1 MLLFVYT
8 PKTGVYLLNFYA
20 HFCIAMKKGFLTAAI
35 LFNAIILVAQ
45 PDKPKGFENSSH
57 DVISGTNIKLIP
69 ASKLSIEPVV
79 PKTETPKITLKY
91 ETPEFNWNTPK
102 LIQTIDPDK
111 IKEKGI
117 DSISLSNYIRLGGG
131 NNTHILGE
139 VYLSNK
145 PNTKWSYHLNA
156 AQLQAKNKSTLQEFA
171 NTRIQLG
178 GARFFNNSSLN
189 ASLFYNRDHVAF
201 FAKDSNLKSEGK
213 STAIDLFNSGKT
225 ANTYG
230 VNIDYVSLATNKKP
244 EIKWLNRLSSFNTNT
259 NHDELEVNS
268 TLRMLKT
275 HKNLTIWGDLAFTNI
290 QSTQKRDTAKIQSVV
305 NQMFVDFKPRVQFIH
320 KKTDLNVQVGLNITY
335 NKFNTLSSSKNYIN
349 PFIYLEKGITGLEMK
364 LFGSIDGGL
373 MKNSLRRINETM
385 PYFADT
391 LQLKNQY
398 EQLNGYIGIKGKI
411 SGNSQFS
418 LDFGGNSV
426 SDMLVF
432 VSAKESNKSTYDS
445 LNLMRSTYLN
455 NVSSFYFR
463 AFAQYNLGE
472 SFKILGNLKVIQY
485 SQTVYHL
492 PSFTFNLSAEYSP
505 ISTVLIK
512 LGMQGVG
519 TRYNSLMTDAITN
532 KFTTLAL
539 KNYTDIYAR
548 LDYRFSGAGRI
559 WIQGSN
565 LLNQNY
571 QTYYGY
577 KAFGLT
583 VMGGISI
590 ALF

>member
-1 MLLFVYT
+1 
-8 PKTGVYLLNFYA
+8 
-20 HFCIAMKKGFLTAAI
+20 MKKGFLTATI
-35 LFNAIILVAQ
+35 LFNALVVMAQ

-57 DVISGTNIKLIP
+57 DVISGTNIKLIT

-117 DSISLSNYIRLGGG
+117 DSIALSNYIRLGGG

-139 VYLSNK
+139 LYLSNK
-145 PNTKWSYHLNA
+145 PNSKWSYHLNA
-156 AQLQAKNKSTLQEFA
+156 AQLQAKNKTSLQEFA

-189 ASLFYNRDHVAF
+189 SSLFYNRDKVAF
-201 FAKDSNLKSEGK
+201 FAKDTNFKSEGK
-213 STAIDLFNSGKT
+213 STAIDLYNTGKIANS
-225 ANTYG
+225 YG
-230 VNIDYVSLATNKKP
+230 VNIDYVSLATNKMP
-244 EIKWLNRLSSFNTNT
+244 EIKWLNRISSFNTNT

-268 TLRMLKT
+268 TLKMLKT

-290 QSTQKRDTAKIQSVV
+290 QSKQKRDTAKDQITL

-320 KKTDLNVQVGLNITY
+320 KQTDLNVQVGLNLTY
-335 NKFNTLSSSKNYIN
+335 NKMSTSTKSNTYIN
-349 PFIYLEKGITGLEMK
+349 PFIYAEKGIKGLEMK
-364 LFGSIDGGL
+364 VYGSIDGGL
-373 MKNSLRRINETM
+373 MKNSLRRMNEVM

-391 LQLKNQY
+391 MILKNQF

-418 LDFGGNSV
+418 MDFGGNSV
-426 SDMLVF
+426 SDMLNY
-432 VSAKESNKSTYDS
+432 VSAKEVNQSSYDS
-445 LNLMRSTYLN
+445 LNLMRATYLN
-455 NVSSFYFR
+455 NVSTIYFR
-463 AFAQYNLGE
+463 AFAQYNMGE
-472 SFKILGNLKVIQY
+472 SFKIIGNLKVTQY
-485 SQTVYHL
+485 SQTVFHM
-492 PSFTFNLSAEYSP
+492 PSFTFNLAAEYSP
-505 ISTVLIK
+505 VSTVLIK
-512 LGMQGVG
+512 VGMQGVG
-519 TRYNSLMTDAITN
+519 NRYNSLLN
-532 KFTTLAL
+532 KPVVLN
-539 KNYTDIYAR
+539 KYTDLYAR
-548 LDYRFSGAGRI
+548 LDYRFNGAGRV

-565 LLNQNY
+565 LLNQSY
-571 QTYYGY
+571 ETFYGY

>member
-1 MLLFVYT
+1 MLHFVYT
-8 PKTGVYLLNFYA
+8 PKTGVYLLISPT
-20 HFCIAMKKGFLTAAI
+20 HFCIAMKKGFLTAAV
-35 LFNAIILVAQ
+35 LFNAIIAMAQ

-57 DVISGTNIKLIP
+57 DVISGTNIKLIS
-69 ASKLSIEPVV
+69 ASKLSIEPIV

-91 ETPEFNWNTPK
+91 ETPELNWNTPK

-117 DSISLSNYIRLGGG
+117 DSITLSNYIRLGGG
-131 NNTHILGE
+131 NNTHIIGE

-145 PNTKWSYHLNA
+145 PNAKWSYHLNL
-156 AQLQAKNKSTLQEFA
+156 AQLQANNKTTLQEFA

-178 GARFFNNSSLN
+178 GSRFFNNSSLN

-201 FAKDSNLKSEGK
+201 FAKDSNFKSEGK
-213 STAIDLFNSGKT
+213 SSAINLFNAGKI

-244 EIKWLNRLSSFNTNT
+244 EIKLLNRLSSFNTNT

-268 TLRMLKT
+268 TLKMLKT
-275 HKNLTIWGDLAFTNI
+275 YKNLTIWGELSFTDI
-290 QSTQKRDTAKIQSVV
+290 QSKQKIDTAKTQSTM
-305 NQMFVDFKPRVQFIH
+305 NQIFIDFKPRVQFIH
-320 KKTDLNVQVGLNITY
+320 KQTDLNVQVGLNITH
-335 NKFNTLSSSKNYIN
+335 NNFTTLSRSKNYIN
-349 PFIYLEKGITGLEMK
+349 PFIYAEKGIKGLEMK
-364 LFGSIDGGL
+364 VYGSIDGGL
-373 MKNSLRRINETM
+373 IKNSLRRMNEVM

-391 LQLKNQY
+391 LILKNQF

-426 SDMLVF
+426 SDMLNY
-432 VSAKESNKSTYDS
+432 VSAKETNKSVYDS
-445 LNLMRSTYLN
+445 LNLMRAAYLT
-455 NVSSFYFR
+455 NVSTIYFR

-472 SFKILGNLKVIQY
+472 SFKLMGNLKVTQY
-485 SQTVYHL
+485 TPTVFHM
-492 PSFTFNLSAEYSP
+492 PSFTFNLTAEYSP
-505 ISTVLIK
+505 ISSVIVK

-519 TRYNSLMTDAITN
+519 TRYNNLMNKSLPLN
-532 KFTTLAL
+532 K
-539 KNYTDIYAR
+539 YTDVYAR
-548 LDYRFSGAGRI
+548 LDYRFNGSGRI

>member
-1 MLLFVYT
+1 
-8 PKTGVYLLNFYA
+8 
-20 HFCIAMKKGFLTAAI
+20 MKKGFLTATI
-35 LFNAIILVAQ
+35 LFNALVVMAQ

-57 DVISGTNIKLIP
+57 DVISGTNIKLIT

-117 DSISLSNYIRLGGG
+117 DSIALSNYIRLGGG

-139 VYLSNK
+139 LYLSNK
-145 PNTKWSYHLNA
+145 PNSKWSYHLNA
-156 AQLQAKNKSTLQEFA
+156 AQLQAKNKTSLQEFA

-189 ASLFYNRDHVAF
+189 SSLFYNRDKVAF
-201 FAKDSNLKSEGK
+201 FAKDTNFKSEGK
-213 STAIDLFNSGKT
+213 STAIDLYNTGKI

-230 VNIDYVSLATNKKP
+230 VNIDYVSLATNKMP
-244 EIKWLNRLSSFNTNT
+244 EIKWLNRISSFNTNT

-268 TLRMLKT
+268 TLKMLKT

-290 QSTQKRDTAKIQSVV
+290 QSKQKRDTAKDQITL

-320 KKTDLNVQVGLNITY
+320 KQTDLNVQVGLNLTY
-335 NKFNTLSSSKNYIN
+335 NKMSTSTKSNTYIN
-349 PFIYLEKGITGLEMK
+349 PFIYAEKGIKGLEMK
-364 LFGSIDGGL
+364 VYGSIDGGL
-373 MKNSLRRINETM
+373 MKNSLRRMNEVM

-391 LQLKNQY
+391 MILKNQF

-418 LDFGGNSV
+418 MDFGGNSV
-426 SDMLVF
+426 SDMLNY
-432 VSAKESNKSTYDS
+432 VSAKEVNQSSYDS
-445 LNLMRSTYLN
+445 LNLMRATYLN
-455 NVSSFYFR
+455 NVSTIYFR
-463 AFAQYNLGE
+463 AFAQYNMGE
-472 SFKILGNLKVIQY
+472 SFKIIGNLKVTQY
-485 SQTVYHL
+485 SQTVFHM
-492 PSFTFNLSAEYSP
+492 PSFTFNLAAEYSP
-505 ISTVLIK
+505 VSTVLIK
-512 LGMQGVG
+512 VGMQGVG
-519 TRYNSLMTDAITN
+519 NRYNSLLN
-532 KFTTLAL
+532 KPVVLN
-539 KNYTDIYAR
+539 KYTDLYAR
-548 LDYRFSGAGRI
+548 LDYRFNGAGRV

-565 LLNQNY
+565 LLNQSY
-571 QTYYGY
+571 ETFYGY

>member
-1 MLLFVYT
+1 
-8 PKTGVYLLNFYA
+8 
-20 HFCIAMKKGFLTAAI
+20 MKKRFLTTAV
-35 LFNAIILVAQ
+35 LFNAIILMAQ
-45 PDKPKGFENSSH
+45 PEKPKGFENSSH

-102 LIQTIDPDK
+102 LIQSIDPDK

-117 DSISLSNYIRLGGG
+117 DSIALSNYLRLGGG
-131 NNTHILGE
+131 NNSHILGE

-145 PNTKWSYHLNA
+145 PNAKWSYHLNL
-156 AQLQAKNKSTLQEFA
+156 AQLQAKNKTTLQEFA

-189 ASLFYNRDHVAF
+189 ASLFYNRDHVSF
-201 FAKDSNLKSEGK
+201 FAKDSNFKSEGK
-213 STAIDLFNSGKT
+213 SNAIDLFRAGKT

-230 VNIDYVSLATNKKP
+230 ANIDYVSLSTNKKP
-244 EIKWLNRLSSFNTNT
+244 EIKWLNRLSAFNTNT
-259 NHDELEVNS
+259 NHDELEINS
-268 TLRMLKT
+268 VLKMLKT
-275 HKNLTIWGDLAFTNI
+275 QKNFTLWGELAFTDI
-290 QSTQKRDTAKIQSVV
+290 QTKQKNDTAKTQTTL
-305 NQMFVDFKPRVQFIH
+305 NQIFIDFKPRVQFIH
-320 KKTDLNVQVGLNITY
+320 KQTDLNVQVGLNVTFN
-335 NKFNTLSSSKNYIN
+335 NKTTLSSSKNYIN
-349 PFIYLEKGITGLEMK
+349 PFIYLEKGIKGLEMK
-364 LFGSIDGGL
+364 VFGSIDGGL
-373 MKNSLRRINETM
+373 TKNSLRRMNEVM

-391 LQLKNQY
+391 MQLKNQY

-432 VSAKESNKSTYDS
+432 TSAKELNKSSYDS
-445 LNLMRSTYLN
+445 LNLLKANYLN
-455 NVSSFYFR
+455 NISSFYFR

-472 SFKILGNLKVIQY
+472 SFKLSGNLKVIQY
-485 SQTVYHL
+485 SSTVYHL

-505 ISTVLIK
+505 VSTVFIK

-519 TRYNSLMTDAITN
+519 TRYNILIN
-532 KFTTLAL
+532 KSVAL
-539 KNYTDIYAR
+539 DKYTDIFAR
-548 LDYRFSGAGRI
+548 IDYRIHGFGRV

-583 VMGGISI
+583 AMGGISI

>member
-1 MLLFVYT
+1 M
-8 PKTGVYLLNFYA
+8 
-20 HFCIAMKKGFLTAAI
+20 
-35 LFNAIILVAQ
+35 AQ

-57 DVISGTNIKLIP
+57 DVISGTNIKLIS

-117 DSISLSNYIRLGGG
+117 DSIALSNYVRLGGG

-145 PNTKWSYHLNA
+145 PNSKWSYHLNV
-156 AQLQAKNKSTLQEFA
+156 AQLQAKNKTTLQEFA
-171 NTRIQLG
+171 NTRVQLG
-178 GARFFNNSSLN
+178 GARFFNNASLN
-189 ASLFYNRDHVAF
+189 ASLFYKRDHVSF
-201 FAKDSNLKSEGK
+201 FAKDTNFKSEGK
-213 STAIDLFNSGKT
+213 STSIDLFNTGKI

-244 EIKWLNRLSSFNTNT
+244 EIKWLNRLSSFNSNT
-259 NHDELEVNS
+259 NHDELEVYS
-268 TLRMLKT
+268 ALKMLKN
-275 HKNLTIWGDLAFTNI
+275 HKNLTMWGELSFTNI
-290 QSTQKRDTAKIQSVV
+290 QSKQKQDTAKTQSVL
-305 NQMFVDFKPRVQFIH
+305 NQLFVDFKPRVQFIH
-320 KKTDLNVQVGLNITY
+320 KQTDLNVQVGLNITY
-335 NKFNTLSSSKNYIN
+335 NNFTTLSNSKNYIN

-373 MKNSLRRINETM
+373 MKNSLRRMNEIM

-391 LQLKNQY
+391 LQLKNQF

-426 SDMLVF
+426 SDLLVF
-432 VSAKESNKSTYDS
+432 TSAREVNKSTYDS
-445 LNLMRSTYLN
+445 LNLLRATYLN

-485 SQTVYHL
+485 SQTVFHL
-492 PSFTFNLSAEYSP
+492 PSFTFNISAEYSP
-505 ISTVLIK
+505 ISSVLIK
-512 LGMQGVG
+512 VGMQGVG
-519 TRYNSLMTDAITN
+519 TRYNSLMN
-532 KFTTLAL
+532 KSLPL
-539 KNYTDIYAR
+539 NKYTDFYAR
-548 LDYRFSGAGRI
+548 LDYRFNGAGRI

-577 KAFGLT
+577 NAFGLT

>member
-1 MLLFVYT
+1 VYT
-8 PKTGVYLLNFYA
+8 AKIGVYLLNSRA
-20 HFCIAMKKGFLTAAI
+20 HFCIEMKKGFLTAAI
-35 LFNAIILVAQ
+35 LFNAIIVIAQ

-69 ASKLSIEPVV
+69 ASKLSIEPIV
-79 PKTETPKITLKY
+79 PKTETPKIILKY

-117 DSISLSNYIRLGGG
+117 DSIALSNYIRLGGG
-131 NNTHILGE
+131 NNTHLLGE
-139 VYLSNK
+139 LYLSNK
-145 PNTKWSYHLNA
+145 PNAKWSYHLNA
-156 AQLQAKNKSTLQEFA
+156 AQLQAKNKTTLQEFA
-171 NTRIQLG
+171 NTRVQLG

-213 STAIDLFNSGKT
+213 STAIDLFNSGKI

-230 VNIDYVSLATNKKP
+230 VNIDYVSLATIKKP
-244 EIKWLNRLSSFNTNT
+244 EIKWLNRLSLFNTNT

-268 TLRMLKT
+268 ILKMLKN
-275 HKNLTIWGDLAFTNI
+275 HKNVTIWGDLAFTDI
-290 QSTQKRDTAKIQSVV
+290 QSKQKRDTANFQSTL

-320 KKTDLNVQVGLNITY
+320 KQTDLNVQVGLNVTY
-335 NKFNTLSSSKNYIN
+335 KNATSSASKTYIN
-349 PFIYLEKGITGLEMK
+349 PFIYAEKGIKGLEMK
-364 LFGSIDGGL
+364 VYGSIDGGL
-373 MKNSLRRINETM
+373 MKNSLRRMNEAM

-391 LQLKNQY
+391 LKIQNQY

-426 SDMLVF
+426 SDMLNYT
-432 VSAKESNKSTYDS
+432 SAKEATKSIYDS
-445 LNLMRSTYLN
+445 LNSMCASYLN
-455 NVSSFYFR
+455 VSTVYFR
-463 AFAQYNLGE
+463 AFAQYNMGE
-472 SFKILGNLKVIQY
+472 SFKILGNLKVTQY
-485 SQTVYHL
+485 TPTVPHM
-492 PSFTFNLSAEYSP
+492 PSFTFSLAAEYSP

-519 TRYNSLMTDAITN
+519 TRYNTLMQKSVLLN
-532 KFTTLAL
+532 K
-539 KNYTDIYAR
+539 YTDLYAR
-548 LDYRFSGAGRI
+548 LDYRFNGAGRI

>member
-8 PKTGVYLLNFYA
+8 AKIGVYLFNSRA
-20 HFCIAMKKGFLTAAI
+20 HFCIEMKKGFLTATI
-35 LFNAIILVAQ
+35 LFNALVVMAQ

-57 DVISGTNIKLIP
+57 DVISGTNIKLIT

-117 DSISLSNYIRLGGG
+117 DSIALSNYIRLGGG

-139 VYLSNK
+139 LYLSNK
-145 PNTKWSYHLNA
+145 PNSKWSYHLNA
-156 AQLQAKNKSTLQEFA
+156 AQLQAKNKTSLQEFA

-189 ASLFYNRDHVAF
+189 SSLFYNRDKVAF
-201 FAKDSNLKSEGK
+201 FAKDTNFKSEGK
-213 STAIDLFNSGKT
+213 STAIDLYNAGKI

-230 VNIDYVSLATNKKP
+230 VNIDYVSLATNKMP
-244 EIKWLNRLSSFNTNT
+244 EIKWLNRISSFNTNT

-290 QSTQKRDTAKIQSVV
+290 QSKQKRDTAKDQITL

-320 KKTDLNVQVGLNITY
+320 KQTDLNVQVGLNLTY
-335 NKFNTLSSSKNYIN
+335 NKMSTSTKSNTYIN
-349 PFIYLEKGITGLEMK
+349 PFIYAEKGIKGLEMK
-364 LFGSIDGGL
+364 VYGSIDGGL
-373 MKNSLRRINETM
+373 MKNSLRRMNEVM

-391 LQLKNQY
+391 MILKNQF

-418 LDFGGNSV
+418 MDFGGNSV
-426 SDMLVF
+426 SDMLNY
-432 VSAKESNKSTYDS
+432 VSAKEVNQSSYDS
-445 LNLMRSTYLN
+445 LNLMRATYLN
-455 NVSSFYFR
+455 NVSTIYFR
-463 AFAQYNLGE
+463 AFAQYNMGE
-472 SFKILGNLKVIQY
+472 SFKIIGNLKVTQY
-485 SQTVYHL
+485 IPTVFHM
-492 PSFTFNLSAEYSP
+492 PSFTFNLAAEYSP
-505 ISTVLIK
+505 VSTVLIK
-512 LGMQGVG
+512 VGMQGVG
-519 TRYNSLMTDAITN
+519 NRYNSLLNNPVVLN
-532 KFTTLAL
+532 K
-539 KNYTDIYAR
+539 YTDLYAR
-548 LDYRFSGAGRI
+548 LDYRFNGAGRV

-565 LLNQNY
+565 LLNQSYETFYN
-571 QTYYGY
+571 
-577 KAFGLT
+577 
-583 VMGGISI
+583 
-590 ALF
+590 

>member
-1 MLLFVYT
+1 
-8 PKTGVYLLNFYA
+8 
-20 HFCIAMKKGFLTAAI
+20 
-35 LFNAIILVAQ
+35 
-45 PDKPKGFENSSH
+45 
-57 DVISGTNIKLIP
+57 
-69 ASKLSIEPVV
+69 
-79 PKTETPKITLKY
+79 
-91 ETPEFNWNTPK
+91 
-102 LIQTIDPDK
+102 
-111 IKEKGI
+111 
-117 DSISLSNYIRLGGG
+117 
-131 NNTHILGE
+131 
-139 VYLSNK
+139 
-145 PNTKWSYHLNA
+145 
-156 AQLQAKNKSTLQEFA
+156 LQEFA

-213 STAIDLFNSGKT
+213 STAIDLFNSGKI

-268 TLRMLKT
+268 TLKMLKT

-290 QSTQKRDTAKIQSVV
+290 QSKQKRDTAKIQSVV

-320 KKTDLNVQVGLNITY
+320 KQTDLNVQVGLNITY
-335 NKFNTLSSSKNYIN
+335 NKFSTLSSSKNYIN

-373 MKNSLRRINETM
+373 MKNSFRRINETM

-426 SDMLVF
+426 SDMLMF
-432 VSAKESNKSTYDS
+432 ISANETNKSSYDS
-445 LNLMRSTYLN
+445 LNLMRATYLN
-455 NVSSFYFR
+455 NVNSTYFR
-463 AFAQYNLGE
+463 VFAQYNLGE
-472 SFKILGNLKVIQY
+472 SFKLLGNLKVIQY
-485 SQTVYHL
+485 VGETVYHL

-505 ISTVLIK
+505 ISSVLIK
-512 LGMQGVG
+512 LGMQGIG
-519 TRYNSLMTDAITN
+519 TRYNSLMGKSVVLD
-532 KFTTLAL
+532 K
-539 KNYTDIYAR
+539 YTDLYAR
-548 LDYRFSGAGRI
+548 LDYRFNGAGRI

-577 KAFGLT
+577 RAFGLT

>member
-1 MLLFVYT
+1 MYFLYT
-8 PKTGVYLLNFYA
+8 PKTGVYLLNGFV

-35 LFNAIILVAQ
+35 LFNATMLLAQ

-91 ETPEFNWNTPK
+91 ETPEYNWNTPK

-117 DSISLSNYIRLGGG
+117 DSIALSNYVRLGGG

-145 PNTKWSYHLNA
+145 PNAKWTYHLNVG
-156 AQLQAKNKSTLQEFA
+156 QLQAKNKNTLQEFA
-171 NTRIQLG
+171 NTRVQLG

-189 ASLFYNRDHVAF
+189 SSLFYNRDHVAF
-201 FAKDSNLKSEGK
+201 FAKDTNFKSEGK
-213 STAIDLFNSGKT
+213 STAIDLFNSGKI

-230 VNIDYVSLATNKKP
+230 VNIDYVSLATNKNP

-268 TLRMLKT
+268 ALKLLKN
-275 HKNLTIWGDLAFTNI
+275 HKNLTMWGELSFTNI
-290 QSTQKRDTAKIQSVV
+290 QSKQKRDTAKIQSVL
-305 NQMFVDFKPRVQFIH
+305 NQIFVDFKPRVQFIH
-320 KKTDLNVQVGLNITY
+320 KQTDLNVQVGLNVTY
-335 NKFNTLSSSKNYIN
+335 NNYTTLKNSKNYIN

-373 MKNSLRRINETM
+373 MKNSLRRMNEVM

-391 LQLKNQY
+391 MQLKNQF

-418 LDFGGNSV
+418 IDFGGNSV

-432 VSAKESNKSTYDS
+432 VSAREANTSNYDS
-445 LNLMRSTYLN
+445 LNLLRASYLN

-485 SQTVYHL
+485 SQTVFHL
-492 PSFTFNLSAEYSP
+492 PSFTFNLSAEYCPVS
-505 ISTVLIK
+505 SVLIK

-519 TRYNSLMTDAITN
+519 TRYNSIMNKSLPIT
-532 KFTTLAL
+532 K
-539 KNYTDIYAR
+539 YTDLYAR
-548 LDYRFSGAGRI
+548 LDYRFNGAGRI

-577 KAFGLT
+577 NAFGLT